1 MTPIVS
7 SVEIARRPEEV
18 FEYLTDP
25 AHLPEWQESVVSVQ
39 GEAPYT
45 VGSTV
50 IITRRVGPMERA
62 MPSEMTELTPPLS
75 WAVRTP
81 SGPIRGGASGTVEP
95 LDDGERSRV
104 TIAVD
109 LHGHGIGKVLM
120 PLIVRR
126 QVEKEMPRNMKKL
139 KERLERKAP

>member
-7 SVEIARRPEEV
+7 SVEIARPPTEV

-25 AHLPEWQESVVSVQ
+25 SHLPEWQESVVAVQ
-39 GEAPYT
+39 GERPHT

-50 IITRRVGPMERA
+50 IITRRVGRMERT
-62 MPSEMTELTPPLS
+62 M
-75 WAVRTP
+75 P
-81 SGPIRGGASGTVEP
+81 SGPIRGGVHGTVEP
-95 LDDGERSRV
+95 VNDGERSRV

-109 LHGHGIGKVLM
+109 LHGHGIGKILM

-139 KERLERKAP
+139 KERLESKAP